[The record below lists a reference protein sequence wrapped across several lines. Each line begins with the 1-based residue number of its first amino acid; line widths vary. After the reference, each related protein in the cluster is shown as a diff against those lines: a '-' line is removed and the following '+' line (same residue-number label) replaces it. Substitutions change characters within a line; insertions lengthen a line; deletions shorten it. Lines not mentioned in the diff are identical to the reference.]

1 MNKNFMRTIG
11 VLGMVSMLTGCT
23 AQIPQNITNTVF
35 AKENFSPA
43 KISNESECL
52 SNNVDPLMIER
63 AEFSDFSEEQ
73 KARLS
78 DAAFE
83 LIGTISSGQQ
93 GENILISPYSI
104 DMALGMTENGAG
116 GDTLSQMEETV
127 NGGISRGEMDSIM
140 NRLTQELEAS
150 EDVTWNV
157 GNSIWFKDDGKWR
170 IKDKFLTEVVSYYN
184 PELYKAPFN
193 EQTKDDINSWVNNK
207 TKGMIPEILQEI
219 PADAVMYLI
228 NAIAFDGEWQVEY
241 EDDDILENRTFV
253 NADNSESEV
262 TMLYSQEN
270 RYFTLGEGQGFIK
283 PYKGGEFS
291 FVGIL
296 PDEGVSPEE
305 YLSKIAASDEDFS
318 KAVREAQYTDVRV
331 TIPEFSMDYS
341 VKLHD
346 IYMDM
351 GMDVPFDEEKADF
364 FDMLETTTGQPY
376 EVWIGKILH
385 KTHIELDRKGTRAAA
400 VTLVEMDAKC
410 TAAEMPE
417 QYYVINLDRP
427 FVYAIVEN
435 ETGLPVFLGCQN
447 TMN

>member
-1 MNKNFMRTIG
+1 MNKNLMRTIG
-11 VLGMVSMLTGCT
+11 VLGTVSMLTGCS
-23 AQIPQNITNTVF
+23 ANLPQNITNTVF

-63 AEFSDFSEEQ
+63 CELSDFPDES

-83 LIGTISSGQQ
+83 LIGTIADKQQ
-93 GENILISPYSI
+93 GTNILISPYSI
-104 DMALGMTENGAG
+104 NMALGMTENGAG
-116 GDTLSQMEETV
+116 GDTLTQLEETV
-127 NGGISRGEMDSIM
+127 NGGVSFGEMNDLM
-140 NRLTQELEAS
+140 NRLTQELESS

-157 GNSIWFKDDGKWR
+157 GNSIWFKDDGRWR
-170 IKDKFLTEVVSYYN
+170 IKDKFLTDVVSYYD

-193 EQTKDDINSWVNNK
+193 EQTVDDINSWVNNE
-207 TKGMIPEILQEI
+207 TKGMIDTIIDEI

-228 NAIAFDGEWQVEY
+228 NAIAFDGEWLEEY
-241 EDDDILENRTFV
+241 EDNNIIENRTFL
-253 NADNSESEV
+253 NADNTESEV

-283 PYKGGEFS
+283 PYKGGDYS

-296 PDEGVSPEE
+296 PNEGVTPEE
-305 YLSKIAASDEDFS
+305 YLSRIAASDEDFS
-318 KAVREAQYTDVRV
+318 KAIREARTADVRV

-346 IYMDM
+346 IYKEM
-351 GMDVPFDEEKADF
+351 GMDIPFDEERADF
-364 FDMLETTTGQPY
+364 FNMIETTTGQPY

-410 TAAEMPE
+410 TAVEMPE

-435 ETGLPVFLGCQN
+435 ETGLPIFLGCQN